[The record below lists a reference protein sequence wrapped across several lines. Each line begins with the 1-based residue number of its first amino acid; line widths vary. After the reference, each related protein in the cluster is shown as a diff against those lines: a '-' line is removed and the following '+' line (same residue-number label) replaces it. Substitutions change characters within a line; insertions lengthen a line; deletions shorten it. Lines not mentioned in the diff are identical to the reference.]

1 MRFEADIIVNTKV
14 VHCSI
19 PIEAKTTCGDIK
31 TELARQSETDP
42 RAIQLCC
49 KPFLLD
55 DSMLLSELEQIHGS
69 ISNIDVWYGDYPL
82 VCIVCE
88 NGLCFSVPIISYTQK
103 RSVDSVVAELKHLET
118 RYPILSS
125 DPFGLTQTQFYM
137 KDAMTIVLRLD
148 GSSSDSAIVAS
159 CEGGSVSS
167 NASKNT
173 SYNASSNTSPNPP
186 INASNTTPINPP
198 ALSVATADRI
208 AVLLTALHAP
218 SLATDLLCSLDFR
231 MPGAETPL
239 LRTLRECDRTLRE
252 ASAPLPSRL
261 LWVTVASL
269 LALAHTTPLPP
280 SPALALPTAL

>member
-1 MRFEADIIVNTKV
+1 M
-14 VHCSI
+14 
-19 PIEAKTTCGDIK
+19 
-31 TELARQSETDP
+31 
-42 RAIQLCC
+42 
-49 KPFLLD
+49 
-55 DSMLLSELEQIHGS
+55 
-69 ISNIDVWYGDYPL
+69 
-82 VCIVCE
+82 
-88 NGLCFSVPIISYTQK
+88 
-103 RSVDSVVAELKHLET
+103 
-118 RYPILSS
+118 
-125 DPFGLTQTQFYM
+125 
-137 KDAMTIVLRLD
+137 D

-167 NASKNT
+167 NASKNA

-208 AVLLTALHAP
+208 AVLWEPSPTLTHRLTALHAP

-252 ASAPLPSRL
+252 TSAPLPSRL

-280 SPALALPTAL
+280 APARARPPAFLSLLHTLLLRCNARSPLPTRRRPPPPSPARPPDPSRRPPPPPGYPSHPPPGGPGDAAPSRPAPRPPPPRPRLSPPGGTPPPGSHPGGRAAAAAAPTAPHAAAPGALRLRTGP